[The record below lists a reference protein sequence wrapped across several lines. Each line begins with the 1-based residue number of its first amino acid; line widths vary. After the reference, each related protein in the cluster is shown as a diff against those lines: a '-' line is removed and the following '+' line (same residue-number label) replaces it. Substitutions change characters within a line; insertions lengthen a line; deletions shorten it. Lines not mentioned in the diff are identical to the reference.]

1 MIFVHG
7 LIPKNTKISMHLIG
21 ESSFE
26 LHMQKDF
33 ICKASEN
40 PKCTKDFR
48 FAPKWPSGAPKCT
61 KTFCIKICVIIQ
73 KKALASVS
81 VFLMHIIDFDC
92 RGEHCSSAEKRSFLD
107 FPMGYCR
114 TFALRRRILL
124 RQNPRTTNGRPYK

>member
-48 FAPKWPSGAPKCT
+48 FAPRHFG
-61 KTFCIKICVIIQ
+61 IKKCVIIQ
-73 KKALASVS
+73 KKARFGVL
-81 VFLMHIIDFDC
+81 FYFWGC
-92 RGEHCSSAEKRSFLD
+92 PWEKNTCSSMKTVL
-107 FPMGYCR
+107 
-114 TFALRRRILL
+114 
-124 RQNPRTTNGRPYK
+124 